1 MPIITTSFDNGPD
14 PDVTPHVLDTLRRH
28 DIRSTFF
35 VLGDKLRD
43 RRKLVERAH
52 AEGHWIGNHTYNHV
66 VPLGMSAEAGMASGE
81 ITRTQELIGE
91 LAHDRRFFRPLGG
104 GGGGQLD
111 QRLLN
116 DEALKTLVQGRYT
129 CVLWNVVP
137 EDWAYPEGWV
147 ERALRLCFEIE
158 HALIVLHDLPTG
170 AMGGLDRFLCAAK
183 DRGAIFQQDF
193 PDACLPV
200 EQGRISRPI
209 EPYVATGGVA

>member
-28 DIRSTFF
+28 GIRSTFF

-43 RRKLVERAH
+43 RRGLVERAR
-52 AEGHWIGNHTYNHV
+52 AEGHWIGNHTYNHL

-81 ITRTQELIGE
+81 IMRTQELIGE
-91 LAHDRRFFRPLGG
+91 LAHERRFFRPPGG

-129 CVLWNVVP
+129 CVLWNVIP

-170 AMGGLDRFLCAAK
+170 AMAGLDRFLCTAE
-183 DRGAIFQQDF
+183 DRGAVFQQDF
-193 PDACLPV
+193 PDACVPV
-200 EQGRISRPI
+200 ERGRISGPI
-209 EPYVATGGVA
+209 EPYVATGGLA

>member
-43 RRKLVERAH
+43 RRGLVERAH
-52 AEGHWIGNHTYNHV
+52 AEGHWVGNHTYNHL

-81 ITRTQELIGE
+81 ITRTQELVGE
-91 LAHDRRFFRPLGG
+91 LAHERRFFRPLGG
-104 GGGGQLD
+104 GGGGQRD

-170 AMGGLDRFLCAAK
+170 AMAGLDRFLCAAE
-183 DRGAIFQQDF
+183 DRGAVFQQDF
-193 PDACLPV
+193 PDACVPV
-200 EQGRISRPI
+200 ERGRISGPI